1 MGKAASQGPGT
12 TLPNTQR
19 PKGELVWC
27 HAADAAH
34 VDIAHRLADR
44 LKQDR
49 PNLHLLITT
58 PDSVTPHHSTDNDVF
73 HADLP
78 GESGSTA
85 RAFLNHWSP
94 DICVWTAGDVRPVLL
109 SQAHKEKVPLYLVDA
124 VDKRLT
130 GLGWRWLPNG
140 QRAAFRLFDAIM
152 ARDTATELLLRNRM
166 GVPAGKVS
174 VGGPLWHGSRPMRCN
189 EDERDELS
197 KLLLGRPVWLAAHLT
212 RDEVATILT
221 AHQDIT
227 RLSHRMVLILSLDDP
242 LDADF
247 TKDALQTSGLR
258 HVDWSAGEQPN
269 ETTQVILS
277 DDAGDLGLWY
287 RVAPISF
294 LGSSLNQGTFG
305 SDPNEPAA
313 HGSAILYGPNVRHYL
328 ETYSRFAEVGAARIV
343 RDASTLAAAVQR
355 IIPPDQSAAM
365 AHAAWDVATQSA
377 GVMDRIVDIIEDALD
392 RRKAS

>member
-1 MGKAASQGPGT
+1 MANQGRQNPT
-12 TLPNTQR
+12 PHR
-19 PKGELVWC
+19 HPEGELVWC
-27 HAADAAH
+27 HASDAAH

-44 LKQDR
+44 LMQGR
-49 PNLHLLITT
+49 PNLNFLITT
-58 PDSVTPHHSTDNDVF
+58 PEARPAPGKAGGNLH

-78 GESGSTA
+78 GENGSAA
-85 RAFLNHWSP
+85 RAFLKHWSP

-109 SQAHKEKVPLYLVDA
+109 TQAHKDKVPLYLVDA
-124 VDKRLT
+124 MDKRLT

-140 QRAAFRLFDAIM
+140 QRAAFRLFEAIM
-152 ARDTATELLLRNRM
+152 TRDTATEHLLRSRM
-166 GVPAGKVS
+166 GVPADRVS
-174 VGGPLWHGSRPMRCN
+174 VGGPLWQGSRPMRCN
-189 EDERDELS
+189 NEERDLLA
-197 KLLLGRPVWLAAHLT
+197 KLLLGRPVWLSAHLT
-212 RDEVATILT
+212 REEIATILT

-227 RLSHRMVLILSLDDP
+227 RLSHRMVLILALADPQDATFAKEALEAASLR
-242 LDADF
+242 F
-247 TKDALQTSGLR
+247 
-258 HVDWSAGEQPN
+258 VDWSAGEEPD

-277 DDAGDLGLWY
+277 DDVGDLGLWY

-294 LGSSLNQGTFG
+294 MGSSLRQGTHG

-313 HGSAILYGPNVRHYL
+313 HGSAILYGPNVRHHL

-355 IIPPDQSAAM
+355 IIPADQSAAM

-377 GVMDRIVDIIEDALD
+377 GVMDRIVDMIEDALD